1 MDDFY
6 DTVVDF
12 FHAAKVPRLVDD
24 RLYAGSLGL
33 AKLQFHF
40 SIWCLIF
47 GTPVSHDVWSELFL
61 DYNESHLVI
70 FHAV

>member
-47 GTPVSHDVWSELFL
+47 GTPVSHDV
-61 DYNESHLVI
+61 
-70 FHAV
+70 